1 MPDAQCPVLSAQCP
15 MAGEAKLGDLG
26 VAAQLSSLGDGKRST
41 FIGTPLWLSPELIE
55 FGSYDAKTDVW
66 SLGITAIELASR
78 HGQSGMAA
86 LAWWGRSLP
95 LRPPGTQAGP
105 RGGSSTHSR
114 GAWPPCRPQCLSAR
128 AATASAAS
136 RRQPTPANADARVY
150 D

>member
-1 MPDAQCPVLSAQCP
+1 

-95 LRPPGTQAGP
+95 PRPPGTQAGP
-105 RGGSSTHSR
+105 RGGAAPARTPEER
-114 GAWPPCRPQCLSAR
+114 GRRAGRSACPHALPPPAPLADTSQ
-128 AATASAAS
+128 
-136 RRQPTPANADARVY
+136 RQPTPTRASMTDHG
-150 D
+150 